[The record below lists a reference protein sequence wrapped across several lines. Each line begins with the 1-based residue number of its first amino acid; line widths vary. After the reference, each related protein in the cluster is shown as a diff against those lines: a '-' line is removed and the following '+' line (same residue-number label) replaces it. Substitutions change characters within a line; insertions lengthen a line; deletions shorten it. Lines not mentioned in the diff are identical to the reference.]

1 MDVSL
6 QHVGR
11 CLIVSPRDS
20 LVAGGPAE
28 DFERVAQDLI
38 RHGYPHVVADLQGV
52 PMIDSA
58 GVRAVVRAHTTAQR
72 RGVVFRLARANA
84 QVKQVFALAQ
94 LGAVLQVFDTL
105 DEARSREVP
114 WRTIGLVVGGA
125 LLCTALVLGGLRWAE
140 ELAGLPPVSTGSVL
154 DQAASSASR
163 LTLWRPA
170 LVLVKLLAAALVGLL
185 VTAVHR
191 PSGTG
196 RLNRAMEHAQVL
208 LCVSGAMMMII
219 IGDSLARAFGIAG
232 AASIIRFRTPVDD
245 PKDVTVLFLLMG
257 LGMAIGLG
265 AFAAAGLATAFL
277 CVFLL
282 LLARAAEQRVRPM
295 MLEVASDGPTF
306 PMGHVQGVL
315 ARNSVT
321 VEPREVEQ
329 EEKEVVVKYHALLPP
344 EASLEDLSSQ
354 LLGDGKRGVRSVSW
368 EAPKKSAG

>member
-1 MDVSL
+1 VDVSL

-11 CLIVSPRDS
+11 CLIVSPRDP

-38 RHGYPHVVADLQGV
+38 RHGYPHVVADLQEV
-52 PMIDSA
+52 SQIDSA
-58 GVRAVVRAHTTAQR
+58 GVRAIVRAHTTAQR
-72 RGVVFRLARANA
+72 RGVVFRLARANP
-84 QVKQVFALAQ
+84 QVRHVLALAQ
-94 LGAVLQVFDTL
+94 LGSVLPIFDTL

-114 WRTIGLVVGGA
+114 WRTIGLVAGGV
-125 LLCTALVLGGLRWAE
+125 LLCAGLVAGGLRWTD
-140 ELAGLPPVSTGSVL
+140 ELAGLPQLATGSVL
-154 DQAASSASR
+154 DTPATSQSR

-196 RLNRAMEHAQVL
+196 RQNRAMEHAQVL
-208 LCVSGAMMMII
+208 LCVSGTMMMII

-257 LGMAIGLG
+257 LGMAVGLG

-277 CVFLL
+277 CVFLML
-282 LLARAAEQRVRPM
+282 LSRAAEQRVRPM
-295 MLEVASDGPTF
+295 VLEVASDGPTF

-354 LLGDGKRGVRSVSW
+354 LLADGKRGVRSVSW
-368 EAPKKSAG
+368 EAPKKNIT